1 MLVGRECELRRL
13 ADVTAGVRQGRSHA
27 LVLRGPAGV
36 GKSALL
42 QHIAN
47 HAAPGVRVLSTVG
60 VESEAELP
68 FAALHQLLRPLLG
81 SVDVLPAPQSAA
93 LRSAF
98 GMDTTPADR
107 FLVAL
112 AALTLLSEASRTE
125 PLLLLVDDAHWLD
138 SPSADAL
145 LFVARRLGAEGVAVI
160 FAVRDGSQPFP
171 APGVPD
177 LRVPPLEA
185 GAARSLL
192 AHLLPDAAPAVRE
205 RLLREADGIPL
216 ALVELSA
223 ALSPAQLRGAAA
235 LPDELPLTE
244 RLQRLFRCRV
254 TGLLAEPGNALLL
267 TAAEGDGDLAVIVRA
282 AGDTE
287 RALDELSAAATAGL
301 VSLDPE
307 RVRFRHPLVRSAVYQ
322 GAPLSERRAAHLA
335 LADALG
341 EGDDR
346 HVWHLAAAAVGPDD
360 RVAQLLAEMAG
371 RSRRTGGVA
380 TASKALRRAAAL
392 ASAPRD
398 RARLLIDAAE
408 CAWKAAGTA
417 QAEALLA
424 EAEGLLTEA
433 EPLSEVSALR
443 ARLVQVRGAIAHASG
458 DPAVACLILLEGA
471 RLVQEDDPRLACET
485 LVMAARSAWVADDPA
500 RLAEI
505 AGLLARLPAVAPEVR
520 NRFVTHLRYLA
531 GPAGAANPDTRHGG
545 PAPEVLDG
553 GPAETAGTDGRKVP
567 DIWLSGTD
575 PRPWVWPPTF
585 LPYLLDATEP
595 LRDAHR
601 RAVETLRNN
610 GAIGS
615 LPMSLAP
622 LVALELVTGPWP
634 TATANGT
641 EALSLALES
650 GQLGAASHLRAMLAW
665 LAAAQGDGDRC
676 RVLARESLE
685 LSAPRRIASAITLAH
700 WAQGLNALAEGEPLH
715 AVKLLGE
722 ICARGGGA
730 GHFML
735 RWIVLPD
742 FVEACVRAGESER
755 ARQALTDCGPAH
767 PALANHPQLRSGWR
781 RGRALLAT
789 GDEAEELF
797 LGALAD
803 TGLSPFETGRSH
815 LLYGEWLRRHRRI
828 KPAREQ
834 LHLAE
839 AQLDGVGALP
849 WSELARAELRAAGGR
864 PAQESSVAAAPQGE
878 EQRLT
883 ARELQVVRLAAQGLS
898 NGEIAAR
905 LFLSPR
911 TVGYHLYKIFP
922 KVGVTSRAQLYG
934 RSFG

>member
-13 ADVTAGVRQGRSHA
+13 AEVTAGVRQGRSHA

-42 QHIAN
+42 QHLAD
-47 HAAPGVRVLSTVG
+47 HAGPGVRVLSTVG

-81 SVDVLPAPQSAA
+81 AADALPPPQSAA

-98 GMDTTPADR
+98 GMDTAPADR

-112 AALTLLSEASRTE
+112 AALTLLSEASRAE
-125 PLLLLVDDAHWLD
+125 PLILLVDDAHWLD

-145 LFVARRLGAEGVAVI
+145 LFVARRLGAEGVAVV

-177 LRVPPLEA
+177 LRLSPLEA
-185 GAARSLL
+185 DAARSLL
-192 AHLLPDAAPAVRE
+192 THLLPEAAPAVRE
-205 RLLREADGIPL
+205 RLLREAGGNPL

-223 ALSPAQLRGAAA
+223 ALSPEQLGGAAA

-244 RLQRLFRCRV
+244 RLQRLFRCRA
-254 TGLLAEPGNALLL
+254 TSLLAEPGNALLL

-287 RALDELSAAATAGL
+287 RALHELSAAATAGL

-360 RVAQLLAEMAG
+360 RVAHLLAEMAG
-371 RSRRTGGVA
+371 RSRRSGGVA
-380 TASKALRRAAAL
+380 TATKALRRAAAL
-392 ASAPRD
+392 VSTPRD
-398 RARLLIDAAE
+398 RARLLVDAAE
-408 CAWKAAGTA
+408 CAWKAAETA
-417 QAEALLA
+417 QAEALLN
-424 EAEGLLTEA
+424 EA
-433 EPLSEVSALR
+433 EPLSDVPALR

-505 AGLLARLPAVAPEVR
+505 AGLLARLPAVTPDVR
-520 NRFVTHLRYLA
+520 DRFVAHFRYLA
-531 GPAGAANPDTRHGG
+531 GLSGHAAPDARHDGTALEAHGG
-545 PAPEVLDG
+545 GPEGKTGADG
-553 GPAETAGTDGRKVP
+553 KDVP
-567 DIWLSGTD
+567 VIWLSGTD

-585 LPYLLDATEP
+585 LPYLLHATEP
-595 LRDAHR
+595 LRDAHQH
-601 RAVETLRNN
+601 AVDTLRRN

-622 LVALELVTGPWP
+622 LVALQLVTGPWP

-641 EALSLALES
+641 EALSLALET

-676 RVLARESLE
+676 HELARESLE
-685 LSAPRRIASAITLAH
+685 ISTPRRIASAIALAH
-700 WAQGLNALAEGEPLH
+700 WAQGLNALAEGQPLN
-715 AVKLLGE
+715 AVKLLAE
-722 ICARGGGA
+722 VCSPEGGA

-742 FVEACVRAGESER
+742 FVEACVRAGEPER
-755 ARQALTDCGPAH
+755 AHHVLTDRDPLH
-767 PALANHPQLRSGWR
+767 PVPANHPQLRSGWHR
-781 RGRALLAT
+781 SRALLAT
-789 GDEAEELF
+789 GEEAEDLF
-797 LGALAD
+797 LAALAD
-803 TGLSPFETGRSH
+803 TGLSPFETGRTH

-839 AQLDGVGALP
+839 VQLDSVGALP
-849 WSELARAELRAAGGR
+849 WAELARAELRAAGGR
-864 PAQESSVAAAPQGE
+864 SAQGPSTAAVPMGG

-883 ARELQVVRLAAQGLS
+883 ARELQVMRLAAQGLS

-922 KVGVTSRAQLYG
+922 KLGVTSRSQLYG
-934 RSFG
+934 RSSG

>member
-1 MLVGRECELRRL
+1 MLVGRECEVRRL

-42 QHIAN
+42 QHLAD
-47 HAAPGVRVLSTVG
+47 HAGPGVRVLSTVG

-81 SVDVLPAPQSAA
+81 SADVLPPPQSAA

-98 GMDTTPADR
+98 GMDTAPADR

-125 PLLLLVDDAHWLD
+125 PLILLVDDAHWLD

-177 LRVPPLEA
+177 LRLAPLEA
-185 GAARSLL
+185 DAARSLL
-192 AHLLPDAAPAVRE
+192 THLRPEAAPAVRE
-205 RLLREADGIPL
+205 RLLREAGGNPL
-216 ALVELSA
+216 ALVELSG
-223 ALSPAQLRGAAA
+223 ALSPEQLGGAAA

-244 RLQRLFRCRV
+244 RLQRLFRCRA
-254 TGLLAEPGNALLL
+254 TSLPAEPGNALLL

-346 HVWHLAAAAVGPDD
+346 HIWHLAAAAVGPDD
-360 RVAQLLAEMAG
+360 RVARLLAEMAG

-380 TASKALRRAAAL
+380 TATKALRRAAAL
-392 ASAPRD
+392 VSTPRD
-398 RARLLIDAAE
+398 RARLLVDAAE
-408 CAWKAAGTA
+408 CAWQAAETA
-417 QAEALLA
+417 QAEALLN
-424 EAEGLLTEA
+424 EA
-433 EPLSEVSALR
+433 EPLSDVPALR
-443 ARLVQVRGAIAHASG
+443 ARLVRVRGAIAHASG

-471 RLVQEDDPRLACET
+471 RLVQEDDPRPACET

-505 AGLLARLPAVAPEVR
+505 AGLLARLPAAPDVR
-520 NRFVTHLRYLA
+520 DRFVTHFRYLA
-531 GPAGAANPDTRHGG
+531 GPAGGATPDARHTGPAAGAHGG
-545 PAPEVLDG
+545 G
-553 GPAETAGTDGRKVP
+553 RDGRTGTEGREIP
-567 DIWLSGTD
+567 DVWLSGVD

-585 LPYLLDATEP
+585 LPYLLHATEP
-595 LRDAHR
+595 LRDAHQ
-601 RAVETLRNN
+601 RAVDTLRDN

-622 LVALELVTGPWP
+622 LVALQLVTGPWP

-641 EALSLALES
+641 EALALALET

-665 LAAAQGDGDRC
+665 LAAARGDGDRC
-676 RVLARESLE
+676 HELARASLE
-685 LSAPRRIASAITLAH
+685 ISTPRRIASAIALAH
-700 WAQGLNALAEGEPLH
+700 WAQGLNALAEGQPVN
-715 AVKLLGE
+715 AVKLLAE
-722 ICARGGGA
+722 VCSPEGGA

-742 FVEACVRAGESER
+742 FVEACVRAGEPEY
-755 ARQALTDCGPAH
+755 ARRVLTDSDPDH
-767 PALANHPQLRSGWR
+767 PVLADHPQLRSNWR

-789 GDEAEELF
+789 GEEAERLF
-797 LGALAD
+797 LDALAD
-803 TGLSPFETGRSH
+803 TGLSPFETGRCH

-839 AQLDGVGALP
+839 AQLDSVGALP
-849 WSELARAELRAAGGR
+849 WADLARAELRAAGGR
-864 PAQESSVAAAPQGE
+864 SAQEPPAAAVPDGGE
-878 EQRLT
+878 HRLT
-883 ARELQVVRLAAQGLS
+883 ARELQVMRLAAQGLS

-922 KVGVTSRAQLYG
+922 KLGVTSRAQLYG
-934 RSFG
+934 RSSG